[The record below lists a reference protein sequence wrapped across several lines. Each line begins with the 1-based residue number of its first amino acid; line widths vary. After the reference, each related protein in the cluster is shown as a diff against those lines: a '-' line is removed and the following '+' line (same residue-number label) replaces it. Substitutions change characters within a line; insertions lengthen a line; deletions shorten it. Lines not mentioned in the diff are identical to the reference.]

1 MYNDYM
7 EHQTNI
13 YKLKS
18 TFQKTMR
25 HHMIRKTVNY
35 FIILLCSV
43 ITLSCATPFSQT
55 NDSDILR
62 SFENTISKIVEQSKP
77 AVVSLT
83 VEKHSSKLLK
93 DKPSTSGGSGFIF
106 KKDGHILTNEHVVSG
121 AKKITVRLFDGSR
134 YDATLV
140 GGDPNTDI
148 AVIKIDR
155 DEEFPSLSLGDS
167 NNVRVGQ
174 FAIAIGDPIG
184 YRQTVT
190 AGIIGGKDRCHHPKS
205 KLFQYHNNY
214 IQTDAW
220 INPGSSGG
228 PLLNIDG
235 KVIGITTLNPGEGSS
250 LAINSDL
257 VKTIS
262 RKLLADGR
270 IIRGYINADMHNVS
284 KGIKVTK
291 VQTVN
296 SPSNEGL
303 KRDDIIVELNDDKV
317 QSLNEFRLIIADY
330 EIGEQCALK
339 VLRENKEVSL
349 NVTIDEMPLELVGRP
364 AEIKSTSWKTLGLA
378 VRNLENGIQHRY
390 SYLNQDDRGVIV
402 EKIKRL
408 SHAYK
413 AKIPRNALIIAINEQ
428 EIVDANSLET
438 YLTNNKNITDI
449 TLDIKSLQG
458 AEKVSIKLDRN
469 N

>member
-1 MYNDYM
+1 
-7 EHQTNI
+7 
-13 YKLKS
+13 
-18 TFQKTMR
+18 
-25 HHMIRKTVNY
+25 MIRKMVNY
-35 FIILLCSV
+35 LVTILCSV
-43 ITLSCATPFSQT
+43 NTISSAAPPTQA
-55 NDSDILR
+55 NDIDILR

-77 AVVSLT
+77 AVVSIT

-93 DKPSTSGGSGFIF
+93 EKHSTGGGSGFIF
-106 KKDGHILTNEHVVSG
+106 KKDGHILTNEHVISG

-148 AVIKIDR
+148 AVIKIER
-155 DEEFPSLSLGDS
+155 DQEFPMLTLGDS
-167 NNVRVGQ
+167 KNVRVGQ

-184 YRQTVT
+184 FRQTVT

-205 KLFQYHNNY
+205 KLFQYHRNY

-235 KVIGITTLNPGEGSS
+235 EVIGITTLNPGEGSS
-250 LAINSDL
+250 LAINSNL

-262 RKLLADGR
+262 RKLIADGR
-270 IIRGYINADMHNVS
+270 IIRGYINAEMQNVS

-291 VQTVN
+291 VHTAN
-296 SPSNEGL
+296 SPTNQGL
-303 KRDDIIVELNDDKV
+303 KRDDIIVGFEDDKV
-317 QSLNEFRLIIADY
+317 PSLNEFRLIIADY
-330 EIGEQCALK
+330 EIGGQCALK
-339 VLRENKEVSL
+339 VLREDKELTL
-349 NVTIDEMPLELVGRP
+349 NVTVDEMPLELVGRS

-390 SYLNQDDRGVIV
+390 SYLNQDDQGVIV

-408 SHAYK
+408 SHASK
-413 AKIPRNALIIAINEQ
+413 AKIPRNALITAINEQ
-428 EIVDANSLET
+428 EIVDADSLET
-438 YLTNNKNITDI
+438 YLINNQDITDI

-458 AEKVSIKLDRN
+458 AEKVSITLEN
-469 N
+469 NNPKEN

>member
-1 MYNDYM
+1 
-7 EHQTNI
+7 
-13 YKLKS
+13 
-18 TFQKTMR
+18 
-25 HHMIRKTVNY
+25 MIRKTVKY
-35 FIILLCSV
+35 LVMLLCSV
-43 ITLSCATPFSQT
+43 NTISGAAPTSQA
-55 NDSDILR
+55 NDIDILR
-62 SFENTISKIVEQSKP
+62 SFENTISKIAEQSKP

-93 DKPSTSGGSGFIF
+93 DKPSTGGGSGFIF
-106 KKDGHILTNEHVVSG
+106 KKDGHILTNEHVING
-121 AKKITVRLFDGSR
+121 AKTITVRLFDGSR

-148 AVIKIDR
+148 AVIKIER
-155 DEEFPSLSLGDS
+155 KEEFHSLSLGDS
-167 NNVRVGQ
+167 KKVRVGQ

-184 YRQTVT
+184 FRQTVT
-190 AGIIGGKDRCHHPKS
+190 AGIIGGKGRCHHPKS
-205 KLFQYHNNY
+205 KLFQYHRNY

-235 KVIGITTLNPGEGSS
+235 EVIGITTLNPGEGSS

-262 RKLLADGR
+262 RKLIADGR
-270 IIRGYINADMHNVS
+270 IIRGYINAEMHNVS

-291 VQTVN
+291 IQSANTLTN
-296 SPSNEGL
+296 KGL
-303 KRDDIIVELNDDKV
+303 KRNDIIVGFEGDKV
-317 QSLNEFRLIIADY
+317 PPLNEFRLIIADY
-330 EIGEQCALK
+330 EIGEQCTLK
-339 VLRENKEVSL
+339 VLRKDQELTL
-349 NVTIDEMPLELVGRP
+349 NLTVDEMPLELVGRS

-402 EKIKRL
+402 EKIKNL
-408 SHAYK
+408 SHASK
-413 AKIPRNALIIAINEQ
+413 AKIPRNALITAINEQ

-438 YLTNNKNITDI
+438 YLTNNQDITNI

-458 AEKVSIKLDRN
+458 AEKVSITLESNIPKEN
-469 N
+469 